1 MKQLDIALDILSD
14 TLKSARQIAF
24 AIAGFSVAA
33 IYLVVLS
40 GGALRQEL
48 AILESEAGVLKDLL
62 DRGTRALGDLR
73 TYYEGPVEADSLNF
87 ASFIYALEVTEF
99 ELGLALARV
108 DASKWTQKD
117 NAFLAFHSDLLRANV
132 YELRAVLG
140 GLIAQKKNRIPF
152 DGLPV
157 ADIRDLD
164 YHKGKDAWGLY
175 NEFTSL
181 RAALQTPDAYGFQ
194 ASTAHLV
201 TLESRFK
208 HYQQLAASSQTPR
221 TKPAKAGHTPAVS
234 SYLGDLAS
242 AGNRSLSD
250 AHSKMAALEKRIE
263 EKRKQSANSLK
274 LPFLEQ
280 PIDAST
286 LAWVVPITTAIG
298 MLFSVYYLNHARALH
313 QFCVMLDPNA
323 TRAKLM
329 YPWVFLY
336 QPEQSN
342 FSQSVGIGLQFA
354 VIGSPILASLL
365 FLWLVLGSSGLA
377 LAAATAAN
385 LLVAASAAGIVREL
399 WLFRMELQRDRG

>member
-48 AILESEAGVLKDLL
+48 ALLEAEAKTLKDLL
-62 DRGTRALGDLR
+62 DRGVRTLGDLR
-73 TYYEGPVEADSLNF
+73 TYYEGPVEAESLNF

-108 DASKWTQKD
+108 DRSKWSQKD
-117 NAFLAFHSDLLRANV
+117 NAFLDFQSDLLRANV

-140 GLIAQKKNRIPF
+140 GLITQKKNRLPF
-152 DGLPV
+152 DGLPI

-175 NEFTSL
+175 YEFTSL
-181 RAALQTPDAYGFQ
+181 RAALQTPDAYGYQ
-194 ASTAHLV
+194 TSTAHLV
-201 TLESRFK
+201 MLEARFK
-208 HYQQLAASSQTPR
+208 HYQQEAAKSQTRR
-221 TKPAKAGHTPAVS
+221 TMPAKPGHTPGVS

-242 AGNRSLSD
+242 AGNRSLAD
-250 AHSKMAALEKRIE
+250 VHSKVASLEKRIE
-263 EKRKQSANSLK
+263 EKSKQSQNSLK

-286 LAWVVPITTAIG
+286 LAWVVPITTAMR
-298 MLFSVYYLNHARALH
+298 MLFSVYYLNRARELH
-313 QFCVMLDPNA
+313 QFCIILDPNT

-329 YPWVFLY
+329 YPWIFLW
-336 QPEQSN
+336 QPEQDR
-342 FSQSVGIGLQFA
+342 FSQHLGACLQFA

-365 FLWLVLGSSGLA
+365 FLWFVLRSSGFA
-377 LAAATAAN
+377 IVAAGAAN
-385 LLVAASAAGIVREL
+385 LLVAAAAAAVVREL
-399 WLFRMELQRDRG
+399 WLFRLELRRR